1 MQPPEETV
9 RWSPP
14 MVGWGRLDVSTT
26 MSQALLGWLSSFPSI
41 SGVSYSLNKTSP
53 DHARKR
59 RLLHKMLF
67 LTLLGMH
74 TDMQEL
80 AWGQMRGAGSGGGV
94 AISSKYSQRCWD
106 GLRPWESTAF
116 LGRAASELE
125 K

>member
-14 MVGWGRLDVSTT
+14 TVGWGRLDVSTA

-41 SGVSYSLNKTSP
+41 SGVSYGLNRTSP

-67 LTLLGMH
+67 LTLLGMQLGVQIH
-74 TDMQEL
+74 RYAGVGMGPDE
-80 AWGQMRGAGSGGGV
+80 GSRVRGWCRD
-94 AISSKYSQRCWD
+94 QQ
-106 GLRPWESTAF
+106 
-116 LGRAASELE
+116 
-125 K
+125 